1 MPKEFFFLKK
11 DPPSDN
17 FILFTLLCSLFIFLF
32 SQFGYEYALGI
43 RAVRVM
49 DDVAKKIPTLLAGEV
64 EPFTLRE
71 PTLADIPYLVEMSTP
86 ARMLNQAQVGVCYD
100 EAYWRYTIHNV
111 LETAESPFD
120 ISRIQR
126 IIVDPK
132 TGKDAGLVMLSGH
145 AMKFVSIFTLDEG
158 YSYREAMYPVL
169 RQLLVAASEP
179 NPFEKRE
186 AAKKAAEDKE
196 SAEGED
202 NKVKK
207 DETPASPHKF
217 ASIGIALDAQHPVYK
232 LLEPHSE
239 PIGKNHRLYTRIPS
253 YATFLQRVAP
263 TLERRIAESC
273 LAGITATLRF
283 NFFRKVE
290 GSSGKQ
296 LEVVIE
302 DGKIISASDDYVE
315 PSPRAQME
323 AARER
328 KAAAEAA
335 GVADKKPVV
344 FKAEFA
350 PLTFTR
356 LVVGDLSLDEML
368 SFYSQA
374 SVEGEEAKMLLNI
387 MFPKSVFHLDVFWW

>member
-1 MPKEFFFLKK
+1 MH
-11 DPPSDN
+11 
-17 FILFTLLCSLFIFLF
+17 
-32 SQFGYEYALGI
+32 
-43 RAVRVM
+43 
-49 DDVAKKIPTLLAGEV
+49 DVAKKIPSLPAGET

-71 PTLADIPYLVEMSTP
+71 PTLADIPYLIKMSTP
-86 ARMLNQAQVGVCYD
+86 ARRLNQAQVGTHYD
-100 EAYWRYTIHNV
+100 EAYWRYTIHNAF
-111 LETAESPFD
+111 ETAESHFD
-120 ISRIQR
+120 INRIHR

-132 TGKDAGLVMLSGH
+132 TGKDAGLVMLNGLTN
-145 AMKFVSIFTLDEG
+145 KFVGMFSLEEG

-186 AAKKAAEDKE
+186 AAKKAAEGKE
-196 SAEGED
+196 PAAEED
-202 NKVKK
+202 NQDNK

-217 ASIGIALDAQHPVYK
+217 ASIGIALETQHPVYK
-232 LLEPHSE
+232 LLEHHSV
-239 PIGKNHRLYTRIPS
+239 PFGPNHRLYTRIPS

-273 LAGITATLRF
+273 LAGITATLHF

-302 DGKIISASDDYVE
+302 NGKIVSASDDYVE
-315 PSPRAQME
+315 PSPRAKME

-328 KAAAEAA
+328 KAAAKAA
-335 GVADKKPVV
+335 GVEDKKPLV

-356 LVVGDLSLDEML
+356 LVVGDLSLEEML

-374 SVEGEEAKMLLNI
+374 SVEGEEAKMLLKI
-387 MFPKSVFHLDVFWW
+387 MFPKGVFHFDLFWW